1 MHRVPGYVG
10 TFIDYISYLKIMIKK
25 ILLFSFLLVLQQAVA
40 CTCVTNPGL
49 TKESAEK
56 LSGAYYGKIIS
67 IQGDSTHFKTY
78 KLLVSETYRG
88 EVKDTLTFDGASQ
101 AGMCGFQTEIG
112 AEWLITFDSEEEQ
125 LYLSICSR
133 AYDISN
139 LIEKRKHSRF
149 KFRYHEN
156 RYARKEL
163 HRAKHDLRVLRKL
176 V

>member
-1 MHRVPGYVG
+1 
-10 TFIDYISYLKIMIKK
+10 MIKK
-25 ILLFSFLLVLQQAVA
+25 ILLFSFLLVLQKTVA
-40 CTCVTNPGL
+40 CTCLTTPRL

-56 LSGAYYGKIIS
+56 LAGAYYGKIIS
-67 IQGDSTHFKTY
+67 IQSDSSHFKTY

-112 AEWLITFDSEEEQ
+112 AEWLITFDSKEEQ

-133 AYDISN
+133 AYDISD
-139 LIEKRKHSRF
+139 LIEQRKRSRL

-156 RYARKEL
+156 RYTRKEL
-163 HRAKHDLRVLRKL
+163 SRAKHDLRVLRKL
-176 V
+176 E